1 MTNKA
6 KSGLLANMA
15 MGVLLAA
22 CASSATAAWNFA
34 NGAAWSG
41 SGTSTKA
48 VATDVVAPG
57 KSVTAT
63 ATAFSTNLTSFPTGT
78 SFAKAQLG
86 NNPGSGLGVY
96 SGTDSGSPQH
106 AVDNSGNTDMILFQF
121 SSAVELESVML
132 GWTQGDADFSV
143 LRYAGTTTSPTAPT
157 FTSNGS
163 LNYAGWSLVTNVN
176 TSTKGEKTFDAGEQ
190 SSSWWL
196 ISAYNIGFGG
206 AAKANGA
213 SAGND
218 YFKVASLTGTVVTP
232 RDPPGKVP
240 EPGSLALMGLAL
252 AGVVAMRRRSNGQ
265 R

>member
-1 MTNKA
+1 MTSKA
-6 KSGLLANMA
+6 KSGLLAHLA
-15 MGVLLAA
+15 MGVLLAV

-34 NGAAWSG
+34 SGAVWTG
-41 SGTSTKA
+41 SGTNTKA
-48 VATDVVAPG
+48 VATDNSVAG
-57 KSVTAT
+57 GGVTAT
-63 ATAFSTNLTSFPTGT
+63 ATAFSTNRTSFPTGT

-132 GWTQGDADFSV
+132 GWVQGDADFSV
-143 LRYAGTTTSPTAPT
+143 LRYAGTTAAPDAPT
-157 FTSNGS
+157 FTSGGS

-176 TSTKGEKTFDAGEQ
+176 TSTKGEKTFDAGDQ
-190 SSSWWL
+190 TSSWWL
-196 ISAYNIGFGG
+196 ISAFNIGFGG
-206 AAKANGA
+206 DSHGA
-213 SAGND
+213 STTSKD
-218 YFKVASLTGTVVTP
+218 YFKLASLTGSVVTP
-232 RDPPGKVP
+232 RNPPEQVP

-252 AGVVAMRRRSNGQ
+252 AGVVAMRRRSTRQ